1 LQQAFGKEKEGNM
14 KVSVPSSPHEPLEE
28 ISSASSADSFDLD
41 ASLSAQAPPT
51 SKMTTRSNEA
61 NGSTKEST
69 AEAKSTAETSA
80 SSSSTA
86 FQTVKVKQQHIARS
100 REILAKYPH
109 IKDLYGPDIRLLPSI
124 LAITAAQLA
133 LSVYAATQVTSWPL
147 FVLLAYSVGGLLTH
161 WLSLG
166 NHELCHGLMC
176 SWVEGN
182 EIVGTVANFAQAIP
196 SFISFKKYHTD
207 HHWFLNEVNDKH
219 VDPDVPTEWEAEF
232 FTTPFRKLIWVILT
246 PAFYT
251 LRPLFVSPKAP
262 GIKELLNV
270 VAVIGFDVALVYYVG
285 FKALFFNFLSTV
297 LGMGLHPVA
306 GHFMSE
312 HYNLYG
318 DEDRQETYSYY
329 GILNYVTFNVGY
341 HVEHHDFP
349 KISGIRLPL
358 VTAIAPEYYQTQH
371 PHYSWIKI
379 LKDFIFEDTIGPKRR
394 IIREMTELSS
404 SASGAVAKKTL

>member
-1 LQQAFGKEKEGNM
+1 M
-14 KVSVPSSPHEPLEE
+14 KVSASSPTEPLEE

-41 ASLSAQAPPT
+41 ASLSATAPAKMTNTEGTTPVAAAT
-51 SKMTTRSNEA
+51 SK
-61 NGSTKEST
+61 ST
-69 AEAKSTAETSA
+69 
-80 SSSSTA
+80 STA
-86 FQTVKVKQQHIARS
+86 FQPVKLKQQHIARK
-100 REILAKYPH
+100 REILAKYPQ
-109 IKDLYGPDIRLLPSI
+109 IMDLHGPDIRLLPSI
-124 LAITAAQLA
+124 LAITAAQIA
-133 LSVYAATQVTSWPL
+133 LSIYVAQHVASWPL
-147 FVLLAYSVGGLLTH
+147 FVVLAYSIGGLLTH

-166 NHELCHGLMC
+166 NHELCHDLMC
-176 SWVEGN
+176 EWVEGN
-182 EIVGTVANFAQAIP
+182 EILGVVANFAQAIP

-207 HHWFLNEVNDKH
+207 HHWFLNEANDKH
-219 VDPDVPTEWEAEF
+219 VDPDVPTEWEAQF

-262 GIKELLNV
+262 GLKELLNV
-270 VAVIGFDVALVYYVG
+270 VAVIGFDAALVYYVG
-285 FKALFFNFLSTV
+285 FKALFFNLLSTV

-349 KISGIRLPL
+349 KISGFRLPR

-379 LKDFIFEDTIGPKRR
+379 LKDFILEDSIGPKRR

-404 SASGAVAKKTL
+404 AGVVAKKTL

>member
-1 LQQAFGKEKEGNM
+1 M
-14 KVSVPSSPHEPLEE
+14 KVSASSPTEPLEE

-41 ASLSAQAPPT
+41 ASLSAAP
-51 SKMTTRSNEA
+51 SKMTNTEGTTPVAAATSN
-61 NGSTKEST
+61 ST
-69 AEAKSTAETSA
+69 
-80 SSSSTA
+80 STA
-86 FQTVKVKQQHIARS
+86 FQPVKLKQQHIARK
-100 REILAKYPH
+100 REILAKYPQ
-109 IKDLYGPDIRLLPSI
+109 IMDLHGPDIRLLPSI
-124 LAITAAQLA
+124 LAITAAQIA
-133 LSVYAATQVTSWPL
+133 LSIYVAQHVTSWPL
-147 FVLLAYSVGGLLTH
+147 FVMLAYSIGGLLTH

-166 NHELCHGLMC
+166 NHELCHDLMC

-182 EIVGTVANFAQAIP
+182 EILGVVANFAQAIP

-207 HHWFLNEVNDKH
+207 HHWFLNEANDKH
-219 VDPDVPTEWEAEF
+219 VDPDVPTEWEAQF

-262 GIKELLNV
+262 GLKELLNV
-270 VAVIGFDVALVYYVG
+270 VAVIGFDAALVYYVG
-285 FKALFFNFLSTV
+285 FKALFFNLLSLV

-349 KISGIRLPL
+349 KISGFRLPR
-358 VTAIAPEYYQTQH
+358 VTAIAPEYYQSQH

-379 LKDFIFEDTIGPKRR
+379 LKDFILEDSIGPKRR

-404 SASGAVAKKTL
+404 AGVAAKKTL

>member
-1 LQQAFGKEKEGNM
+1 M
-14 KVSVPSSPHEPLEE
+14 KVSASSPTEPLEE

-41 ASLSAQAPPT
+41 ASLSAAP
-51 SKMTTRSNEA
+51 SKMTNTEGTTPVAAATS
-61 NGSTKEST
+61 
-69 AEAKSTAETSA
+69 KST
-80 SSSSTA
+80 STA
-86 FQTVKVKQQHIARS
+86 FQPVKLKQQHIARK
-100 REILAKYPH
+100 REILAKYPQ
-109 IKDLYGPDIRLLPSI
+109 IMDLHGPDIRLLPSI
-124 LAITAAQLA
+124 LAITAAQIA
-133 LSVYAATQVTSWPL
+133 LSIYVAQHVTSWPL
-147 FVLLAYSVGGLLTH
+147 FVMLAYSIGGLLTH

-166 NHELCHGLMC
+166 NHELCHDLMC

-182 EIVGTVANFAQAIP
+182 EILGVVANFAQAIP

-207 HHWFLNEVNDKH
+207 HHWFLNEANDKH
-219 VDPDVPTEWEAEF
+219 VDPDVPTEWEAQF

-262 GIKELLNV
+262 GLKELLNV
-270 VAVIGFDVALVYYVG
+270 VAVIGFDAALVYYVG
-285 FKALFFNFLSTV
+285 FKALFFNLLSLV

-349 KISGIRLPL
+349 KISGFRLPR
-358 VTAIAPEYYQTQH
+358 VTAIAPEYYQSQH

-379 LKDFIFEDTIGPKRR
+379 LKDFILEDSIGPKRR

-404 SASGAVAKKTL
+404 AGVAAKKTL